1 MKPISGLYDCLGE
14 YESIDELNYL
24 AELLDGLNKSE
35 MDIFCAAVEK
45 GEHSGSI
52 LTGAAHSCFPTG
64 QWETCSTRPVLW
76 EGGYLMKQKTAAFR
90 VDGYEISATFA
101 ESRNSDISRHL
112 KHILL
117 TSYAAD
123 TPKKCSGGILEVP
136 AAQRYNDSGERH
148 RVP

>member
-1 MKPISGLYDCLGE
+1 MGG
-14 YESIDELNYL
+14 
-24 AELLDGLNKSE
+24 
-35 MDIFCAAVEK
+35 
-45 GEHSGSI
+45 I
-52 LTGAAHSCFPTG
+52 LTGAAHSCFPTR
-64 QWETCSTRPVLW
+64 QRETISTRPVLW
-76 EGGYLMKQKTAAFR
+76 EVGYLMKQKTAAFR

-123 TPKKCSGGILEVP
+123 TPKKRSGDILEVP
-136 AAQRYNDSGERH
+136 TMQRYNDSGEGH